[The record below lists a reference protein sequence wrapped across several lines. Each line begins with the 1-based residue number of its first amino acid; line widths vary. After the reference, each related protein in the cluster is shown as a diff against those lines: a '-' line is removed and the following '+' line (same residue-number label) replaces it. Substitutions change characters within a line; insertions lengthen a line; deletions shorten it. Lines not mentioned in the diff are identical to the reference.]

1 MCVDLVQRDCDCDAA
16 AAVNVNYRYLRSCS
30 PFNANKLFVLFVHR
44 VVVVVVIVVILLVVV
59 GGFSHIYGSS
69 LCVIFKYF
77 CKYFPREKKVMPR
90 PRYTPA
96 TPPSRLCKL
105 IQHKVHL
112 MHNRNAFAIVIKI
125 RIKTHSDCL
134 PECDCDCE
142 RECYSFN

>member
-44 VVVVVVIVVILLVVV
+44 VVVVVVVIVVILLVVV

-90 PRYTPA
+90 PRYTHA

-125 RIKTHSDCL
+125 RIKTHCDCL
-134 PECDCDCE
+134 PECDC
-142 RECYSFN
+142 ECYSFN